1 VDIIRVL
8 ELAVESAREA
18 KEIQPSD
25 RLGISALRW
34 EIYSSLQ
41 NLLDALAMIVADLGL
56 IKPKTYAD
64 LGEILREK
72 NILTQQHAELIKKIA
87 LVRNTIAHAY
97 RGVTSTDLI
106 KLVKELLPEVEKLC
120 MFLIDYVQQTNLD
133 PVSVE
138 QKFKEIFERNGV
150 KLAYLFGSRSREKS
164 REESDYD
171 FALVLGRRA
180 TVEEE
185 IKLALELSR
194 VLKVPA
200 DLIDVLTLDDADPQL
215 VYRVMKEGRLI
226 YASTEEE
233 RKRWERHALLTILD
247 AKEFYEWQVKIAK
260 RTQEFHRE

>member
-1 VDIIRVL
+1 VDIVRVL

-25 RLGISALRW
+25 RLGMSALRW

-64 LGEILREK
+64 LGEILRQK
-72 NILTQQHAELIKKIA
+72 NILTQQHAELIKKVA
-87 LVRNTIAHAY
+87 LVRNTVAHAY
-97 RGVTSTDLI
+97 RGDLI

-120 MFLIDYVQQTNLD
+120 MFLIDYVQKSNLD
-133 PVSVE
+133 PVPVE

-150 KLAYLFGSRSREKS
+150 KLAYLFGSRSRESS

-171 FALVLGRRA
+171 FALVLGRRT

-185 IKLALELSR
+185 IELALELSK

-215 VYRVMKEGRLI
+215 VYRVMKEGKLI

-247 AKEFYEWQVKIAK
+247 AREFYEWQVEIK
-260 RTQEFHRE
+260 RIRESHRE